1 MELVPASGADEAI
14 MLIKQAVQL
23 GGLDFVLVH
32 PQFLSDRSQVS
43 AALGVIGVIR
53 IHASL
58 QICVSRACLR

>member
-32 PQFLSDRSQVS
+32 PQFLNDRSQVS
-43 AALGVIGVIR
+43 ALGLVILVESGST
-53 IHASL
+53 H
-58 QICVSRACLR
+58 